1 VRRALIAL
9 AVLAGTAAA
18 APPQKPA
25 QTKRHMVAILDV
37 RVEGVSDDV
46 KRQYEHDLEEQLDT
60 NAFWLANTASVRE
73 RMKFSTKWTAGC
85 LTGPCLHE
93 LATQTSAELALLAS
107 LVGEGTTYGYVVT
120 LVRTDNGRVLTQES
134 GHCDVCTAKEA
145 MREATLATIKL
156 LNEVPDKLPDEGSAR
171 GAEIDMAVGK
181 LTRQMKHD
189 HSRWKHRGIGLVV
202 TGLAVAAGGVAAYVL
217 TDESPAL
224 AVAGAG
230 GGLLLGGVVV
240 LTF

>member
-1 VRRALIAL
+1 MRALLAL

-18 APPQKPA
+18 APPATPAPA
-25 QTKRHMVAILDV
+25 QHRHMVAILDV
-37 RVEGVSDDV
+37 RVEGVTEDV
-46 KRQYEHDLEEQLDT
+46 RRQYERDLEEQLDT

-73 RMKFSTKWTAGC
+73 RMKFSTRWTAGC
-85 LTGPCLHE
+85 LAGPCLHE

-120 LVRTDNGRVLTQES
+120 LVRTDNGRVLSQET

-171 GAEIDMAVGK
+171 GAEIELAVSK
-181 LTRQMKHD
+181 ATRHMHA
-189 HSRWKHRGIGLVV
+189 RWKHRGLGLLV

>member
-1 VRRALIAL
+1 MRALLAL

-18 APPQKPA
+18 APSTTPA
-25 QTKRHMVAILDV
+25 PAPHERHMVAILDV
-37 RVEGVSDDV
+37 RVEGVTEDV
-46 KRQYEHDLEEQLDT
+46 RRQYERDLEEQVDT

-73 RMKFSTKWTAGC
+73 RMKFSTKWTDGC
-85 LTGPCLHE
+85 LAGPCLHE

-120 LVRTDNGRVLTQES
+120 LVRTDNGRVLSQEA
-134 GHCDVCTAKEA
+134 GRCDVCTAKEA

-156 LNEVPDKLPDEGSAR
+156 LNDVPDKLPDEGSAR
-171 GAEIDMAVGK
+171 GAEIELAVGK
-181 LTRQMKHD
+181 AKQHLHA
-189 HSRWKHRGIGLVV
+189 RWKHRGLGLLV

>member
-1 VRRALIAL
+1 
-9 AVLAGTAAA
+9 
-18 APPQKPA
+18 
-25 QTKRHMVAILDV
+25 MVPILDV
-37 RVEGVSDDV
+37 RAEGASDDV

-93 LATQTSAELALLAS
+93 LLALARGGHALLAS

-202 TGLAVAAGGVAAYVL
+202 TGPAVAAGGVAAYVL